1 MPDTCNVTPEVIR
14 ESPLGQELS
23 AQQCEALAQVALMAC
38 LAEGATLLE
47 EGHIDDALF
56 VVTSGTL
63 EVVKH
68 TGGDDWVTLQLL
80 KAGDIAGEL
89 GFVDGIAHSATI
101 RAVTRA
107 EVVFLQRADLEGLL
121 DADPDLVYKVMRA
134 IMRTV
139 HGILRRMNLQ
149 FVEMSNYISK
159 QHGRY

>member
-1 MPDTCNVTPEVIR
+1 MTETCTVTPEVIR
-14 ESPLGQELS
+14 ESPLGKELS
-23 AQQCEALAQVALMAC
+23 AAQCDKLADISLMAC
-38 LAEGATLLE
+38 LAEGATLIE
-47 EGHIDDALF
+47 EGQSDEALF
-56 VVTSGTL
+56 VVTQGTL

-80 KAGDIAGEL
+80 KPGDIAGEL

-101 RAVTRA
+101 RSISRA
-107 EVVFLQRADLEGLL
+107 EVVFLKRTDLEGLL
-121 DADPDLVYKVMRA
+121 ADDPELVYRVMRA